1 LSTLHTGAK
10 ALAVLAA
17 TTLVLSA
24 CAADE
29 DEPSDQ
35 ATSASTAPITFTW
48 AYEQEFSAYNQ
59 TTPDGNQLANAVV
72 LNQVLRGF
80 FYYSPDGSVA
90 PDTDFGKFEKTS
102 DDPLTVE
109 YTFNDKAAWSD
120 GEPIDCDDFV
130 LTWLA
135 RGGKSQDAEG
145 KGGFLTAAA
154 TGYED
159 QNKPQCADGDK
170 KVVLTYAKPFADWAS
185 LYGSNEI
192 LPAHILEKE
201 SGVTDIIAAADNPKD
216 PALNA
221 AYKFWNTAWNL
232 EPGTLKPDISPSAGP
247 YTISAWQAG
256 QSLTL
261 KANPKWWGAPPKAE
275 TIVIRYI
282 GGNQQVQ
289 ALQNGEINAMDPQ
302 PQVELINQ
310 LKAAGDKVKYST
322 ADQFS
327 YEQFTLN
334 FATVFKDPK
343 VREAFAKC
351 VPRQQIVDNLIV
363 PINPTAKIQQSR
375 YMFPFQAP
383 YADFQ
388 ATVGGDKYNTVDIA
402 GAKALLE
409 EANAVGTT
417 VRVGWKKDPDAINQ
431 RRVDTLA
438 LTKDSCE
445 KAGFKIKDTGTKT
458 FFDVELPGS
467 DFDAAMFA
475 WSGSA
480 VVTGQNAIFKTNG
493 GNNFGKYSNKELD
506 TVLDNLATEV
516 NPDAQLP
523 IVKQIDQ
530 ILWKDLAQIPIFA
543 FPGVVATTPD
553 AEGVVYNASQAEL
566 TWNAYAWSL
575 KQ

>member
-1 LSTLHTGAK
+1 LSTQRKGAK
-10 ALAVLAA
+10 AFAALAVASLA
-17 TTLVLSA
+17 LSA

-29 DEPSDQ
+29 EPSNQ
-35 ATSASTAPITFTW
+35 ATSVATAPITFTW

-59 TTPDGNQLANAVV
+59 TTADSNQLANAVV
-72 LNQVLRGF
+72 LNQVIRGF
-80 FYYSPDGSVA
+80 WYFAPDGTVA
-90 PDTDFGKFEKTS
+90 PDTEYGTYEKTS
-102 DDPLTVE
+102 DEPLTVV
-109 YTFNDKAAWSD
+109 YTFNDKAVWSD

-135 RGGKSQDAEG
+135 RSGVSQTADG
-145 KGGFLTAAA
+145 KGGFSTAAS

-159 QNKPQCADGDK
+159 QKKPQCADGEK
-170 KVVLTYAKPFADWAS
+170 KVTVTYTTPFADWSA

-201 SGVTDIIAAADNPKD
+201 SGVPDIIAAADTPKD
-216 PALNA
+216 PALKP

-232 EPGTLKPDISPSAGP
+232 EPGTLKPDIMPAAGP
-247 YTISAWQAG
+247 YTIAAWQAA

-261 KANPKWWGAPPKAE
+261 EANPKWWGTPPKAKK
-275 TIVIRYI
+275 IVIRYI
-282 GGNQQVQ
+282 AGNQQVQ

-310 LKAAGDKVKYST
+310 LKAVGSKIKYST

-334 FATVFKDPK
+334 FKTIFKDPK

-351 VPRQQIVDNLIV
+351 IPRQQIVDNLIK
-363 PINPTAKIQQSR
+363 PINPKANIQQSR
-375 YMFPFQAP
+375 YIFPFQAP

-388 ATVGGDKYNTVDIA
+388 ATVGGAAYNTVDIP
-402 GAKALLE
+402 GAKKLLQ
-409 EANAVGTT
+409 EANAVGKT
-417 VRVGWKKDPDAINQ
+417 VRIGWRKDPEAINQ
-431 RRVDTLA
+431 RRVDQLA

-445 KAGFKIKDTGTKT
+445 KAGFKIQDTGTKD
-458 FFDVELPGS
+458 FFDVALPGG
-467 DFDAAMFA
+467 DFDAGMFA

-480 VVTGQNAIFKTNG
+480 TVTSQNDIFKTNG

-506 TVLDNLATEV
+506 TVLANLSAEV

-523 IVKQIDQ
+523 IIKQVDQ

-543 FPGVVATTPD
+543 YPGVVATTPD